1 MGITHITVRG
11 ARQHNLRNVSVSIPR
26 NTLTVV
32 TGLSGSGKSSLAFDT
47 IYAEGQRRYVETL
60 SAYARQFLDQMERP
74 DVDAIDGLSPA
85 ISIEQKTTSRSP
97 RSTVGTITEIYD
109 YLRLLY
115 ASVGQPHCPN
125 CGLPIT
131 RQTSDQIVAQIAAQ
145 APGERITVYAPIVR
159 GRKGEFREELEALDQ
174 QGFRARID
182 GEITELTEGMRL
194 DKKKNHTVEAIVD
207 RIILKPATNVGAPG
221 LASETWAGAPPKLKY
236 DTKRLETSVLKAL
249 QMADGLVLIGIQGPN
264 RTQEETLYSSSMAC
278 PDCGINVPRLEPRS
292 FSFNST
298 YGACPECHGLGSI
311 YDFDPAKT
319 ITDWSKPLLDGAMGP
334 GSGSTYLLRLIKL
347 AAEKYKINLKV
358 PFSDLSKPHQDL
370 LLYGPPKG
378 ESGRTGFHGIFA
390 YLRSNLEE
398 TKSEG
403 YREYMMQYM
412 SASTCPRCKGR
423 RLRPESLAVT
433 LPTNPGTEAI
443 PQEKKSVI
451 LSEAPSAKS
460 KDPDTSHP
468 TSSARTFLPANT
480 HSTNLSIADFTA
492 LSLERALTAA
502 RAMRFTGR
510 EHIIADR
517 LQREIIERL
526 EFLNAVGLGY
536 LSLERS
542 AATLSGG
549 EGQRIRLATQIGSR
563 LRGVLYVLDEPSIG
577 LHQRDNQRLIAALEN
592 LRDLGNTVLVVEHDE
607 DTMRKADY
615 MLDLGPGAGKNGGY
629 LIAAGT
635 PQQIMDDPASLT
647 GQYLAGKIEIVAR
660 AQPRPL
666 TGKWITVEDAHA
678 HNLQNVT
685 AHFPLGVMTVVTG
698 VSGSGKSTLVA
709 DILYRALAKEL
720 YGSREDPGQH
730 GRVVGIDQIDKAI
743 QIDQSPIGR
752 TPRSNPATYTG
763 VFTAIRDLFAL
774 LPESRERGYKPGR
787 FSFNV
792 QGGRCEA
799 CQGEGQRR
807 IEMNFLPDV
816 YVLCD
821 VCNGRRYNQETL
833 AVRFNG
839 YSIADLLDLPIADAL
854 PVLQAIPTAAQKLQT
869 LVDVGLG
876 YIHLGQSATTLS
888 GGEAQ
893 RMKLARELSKRQTGR
908 TLYLLDEPTTGLHF
922 DDVRKLLEVLHR
934 LTDLGNTVL
943 IIEHNLDIIRNAD
956 YILDMGPEGGE
967 RGGRVIAHGTPEQI
981 ATVSTSY
988 TGHFLARHY
997 ASPSPE
1003 AGAVILSEARS
1014 EQSKDP
1020 ETVNP
1025 ASTARTFPAS
1035 TSKSSRPP
1043 STSQLDSGLSK
1054 LQTQNGHNP
1063 NAGPQPHEI
1072 ATPDKIKT
1080 RTKFIA
1086 PEKKT
1091 GVPTAKPP
1099 QKSATK
1105 KAAKK
1110 RPPKPNTASPASAKI
1125 ASL

>member
-11 ARQHNLRNVSVSIPR
+11 ARQHNLRNVNVSIPR

-125 CGLPIT
+125 CQRPIS
-131 RQTSDQIVAQIAAQ
+131 RQTADQIVERIVSL

-182 GEITELTEGMRL
+182 GEMTELTEGMRL
-194 DKKKNHTVEAIVD
+194 EKRKNHTIEAVVD
-207 RIILKPATNVGAPG
+207 RIILKPVPSDNANPG
-221 LASETWAGAPPKLKY
+221 LTDVAPRY
-236 DTKRLETSVLKAL
+236 DTRRLETSVAKAL
-249 QMADGLVLIGIQGPN
+249 QMANGLVLIAIHGMD
-264 RTQEETLYSSSMAC
+264 ETLYSSSMAC

-292 FSFNST
+292 FSFNSN

-319 ITDWSKPLLDGAMGP
+319 IADWSKPLLDGAMGP
-334 GSGSTYLLRLIKL
+334 GSASQYLLRLIKL
-347 AAEKYKINLKV
+347 AAEKYKINIKQ
-358 PFSDLSKPHQDL
+358 PFEDLTTEQQNL
-370 LLYGPPKG
+370 FLYGPPRN
-378 ESGRTGFHGIFA
+378 EAGRTGFHGIFN
-390 YLRSNLEE
+390 YLRANLED

-403 YREYMMQYM
+403 YREYMMQFM
-412 SASTCPRCKGR
+412 SATTCPVCKGR

-433 LPTNPGTEAI
+433 VNGA
-443 PQEKKSVI
+443 
-451 LSEAPSAKS
+451 
-460 KDPDTSHP
+460 
-468 TSSARTFLPANT
+468 
-480 HSTNLSIADFTA
+480 SIADFTG
-492 LSLERALTAA
+492 LSLERGLKAA
-502 RAMRFTGR
+502 RAMLFTGR
-510 EHIIADR
+510 DRIIADR

-536 LSLERS
+536 LSLDRS

-577 LHQRDNQRLIAALEN
+577 LHQRDNQRLINALEN

-607 DTMRKADY
+607 DTIRKADY
-615 MLDLGPGAGKNGGY
+615 VLDLGPGAGKNGGH
-629 LIAAGT
+629 LIADGT
-635 PQQIMDDPASLT
+635 PQQIMDNPASLT

-660 AQPRPL
+660 PQPRTL
-666 TGKWITVEDAHA
+666 TGNWITVEDAHS

-685 AHFPLGVMTVVTG
+685 AHFPLGVMTVITG
-698 VSGSGKSTLVA
+698 VSGSGKSTLVN
-709 DILYRALAKEL
+709 DILYRSLAKEL
-720 YGSREDPGQH
+720 YGSREEPGQH
-730 GRVVGIDQIDKAI
+730 GRVVGIDQLDKVI

-763 VFTAIRDLFAL
+763 VFTAMRDLFAM

-816 YVLCD
+816 YVLCEI
-821 VCNGRRYNQETL
+821 CNGRRYNQETL
-833 AVRFNG
+833 AVKFNG
-839 YSIADLLDLPIADAL
+839 YSIADLLDLPIEDAVPIL
-854 PVLQAIPTAAQKLQT
+854 KDIPTVNVKLQT

-934 LTDLGNTVL
+934 LTDLGNTII

-956 YILDMGPEGGE
+956 YILDLGPEGGE
-967 RGGRVIAHGTPEQI
+967 GGGRIIAHGTPEQI
-981 ATVSTSY
+981 ATVQGSHTAE
-988 TGHFLARHY
+988 FLARHY
-997 ASPSPE
+997 TPSQALASRN
-1003 AGAVILSEARS
+1003 GAS
-1014 EQSKDP
+1014 
-1020 ETVNP
+1020 
-1025 ASTARTFPAS
+1025 
-1035 TSKSSRPP
+1035 
-1043 STSQLDSGLSK
+1043 
-1054 LQTQNGHNP
+1054 H
-1063 NAGPQPHEI
+1063 AGPQPTNI
-1072 ATPDKIKT
+1072 AAAADAVKKPKA
-1080 RTKFIA
+1080 KFVA

-1091 GVPTAKPP
+1091 GVPAARPSTLAKAAAKTSTAK
-1099 QKSATK
+1099 KTATK
-1105 KAAKK
+1105 KTAAKPKTK
-1110 RPPKPNTASPASAKI
+1110 RA
-1125 ASL
+1125 